1 MERIENVKITKVSL
15 NTKDHCCLT
24 FKIVVEGA
32 GIGVVLG
39 GYSIGHNFSGSGCSE
54 EKSFD
59 ATGDGLI
66 AIMKIMD
73 TVGVDAWED
82 LVGCYAR
89 IKVGGLG
96 SCVTCIGNIIKD
108 KWFDMKEFFES
119 VEKKGERQ

>member
-1 MERIENVKITKVSL
+1 MERIENVKIKKVSL
-15 NTKDHCCLT
+15 DMKDHCCLT

-32 GIGVVLG
+32 GFGVALG
-39 GYSIGHNFSGSGCSE
+39 GYSIGHNFSGAGCPE

-66 AIMKIMD
+66 AMMKIMD

-119 VEKKGERQ
+119 AEKKGE